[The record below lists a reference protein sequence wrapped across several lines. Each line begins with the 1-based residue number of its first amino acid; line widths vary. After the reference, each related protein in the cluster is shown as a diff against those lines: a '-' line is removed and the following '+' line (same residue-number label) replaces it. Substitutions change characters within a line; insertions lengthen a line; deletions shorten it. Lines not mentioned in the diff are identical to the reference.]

1 MKKRVLL
8 LQVAMLLLCNSIFAN
23 HYHAIPIEINNV
35 NVLKVFL
42 ADEENF
48 KNSFYETTGEIY
60 SPTSFE
66 VLDCSKACKCCLFCK
81 MRKFLLFT
89 KQYCWAVYKDENG
102 NLVVVILKYICGIV
116 YFSIQLL

>member
-1 MKKRVLL
+1 MKRRVLL

-23 HYHAIPIEINNV
+23 HYHIIPVEINNV
-35 NVLKVFL
+35 NASKVFL

-60 SPTSFE
+60 SPANFE
-66 VLDCSKACKCCLFCK
+66 VLDCSKACKYCLLCK
-81 MRKFLLFT
+81 MRNLLLFT
-89 KQYCWAVYKDENG
+89 KQYCWVIYKDENG